1 MKREENMQL
10 KVNEVA
16 IPERIT
22 FNFEELKN
30 ELAEKVH
37 QYEVTVYT
45 EDQIKLAKADRAD
58 LNKLKKAL
66 NDERIRREK
75 EYMKPF
81 NEFKAQVNEVISIID
96 RPIALIDA
104 QVKEY
109 EQGLKDEKK
118 SQIEN
123 YMSQYKLPYDIPMSM
138 LFSQKWLNSSYS
150 LKAVYEDIDE
160 EVKAVIADID
170 TLEGLED
177 YQSFAISY
185 YRETLDLRTTL
196 NEVKRQ
202 RDFKAM
208 QEKIEAERLEK
219 EAKVVEVPR
228 DGGKEIKL
236 EVPEAVQTAETPEKP
251 KMWVSFKA
259 HISVEQAKELR
270 AFFEARAIEYHAL

>member
-10 KVNEVA
+10 IMNEVA

-22 FNFEELKN
+22 FNFEELKT
-30 ELAEKVH
+30 ELTEKVH

-81 NEFKAQVNEVISIID
+81 NEFKAQVNEVIAIID

-109 EQGLKDEKK
+109 EQRLKEEKK

-123 YMSQYKLPYDIPMSM
+123 YMSQYKLPYDIPIST
-138 LFSQKWLNSSYS
+138 LFSQKWLNASYS
-150 LKAVYEDIDE
+150 LKAVYQEIDE
-160 EVKAVIADID
+160 AVEAVNADID

-185 YRETLDLRTTL
+185 YRETLDLRMTL

-219 EAKVVEVPR
+219 EAKVVEVPK

-236 EVPEAVQTAETPEKP
+236 EVPEALQTAETPEKP

-259 HISVEQAKELR
+259 YISIEQAKELR